1 MKLAILSRASNCYST
16 RRLKE
21 AASKRGHKVKVLDTL
36 RFSIDLEKGEPD
48 LYYRSKP
55 LSDYDINA
63 ENASSG
69 TLSKHQT

>member
-36 RFSIDLEKGEPD
+36 RFAIDLEKGEPD
-48 LYYRSKP
+48 LYYLR
-55 LSDYDINA
+55 N
-63 ENASSG
+63 
-69 TLSKHQT
+69 H

>member
-36 RFSIDLEKGEPD
+36 TILHRLGE
-48 LYYRSKP
+48 RR
-55 LSDYDINA
+55 
-63 ENASSG
+63 
-69 TLSKHQT
+69 T